1 MIYSTILIVLMVAY
15 VATAFTTPL
24 ARITT
29 TKQSTSHMSMARRG
43 GGLQRELDD
52 DGSVGR
58 SSSSSSSSPSS
69 SWLNTNK
76 SIKELPTEEGKV
88 RNSHKW
94 KTDMNKIKFFFQSLN
109 PSRRN

>member
-1 MIYSTILIVLMVAY
+1 MSNNNMIHSTILIVLMIAY

-24 ARITT
+24 STIST
-29 TKQSTSHMSMARRG
+29 TKRSTSPMSMARRG

-58 SSSSSSSSPSS
+58 STSSSSSSSS

-76 SIKELPTEEGKV
+76 SIKELPADEGKV
-88 RNSHKW
+88 RKCNS
-94 KTDMNKIKFFFQSLN
+94 
-109 PSRRN
+109 

>member
-1 MIYSTILIVLMVAY
+1 MIAY

-24 ARITT
+24 STIST
-29 TKQSTSHMSMARRG
+29 TKRSTSPMSMARRG

-58 SSSSSSSSPSS
+58 STSSSSSSSSSS

-76 SIKELPTEEGKV
+76 SIKELPADEGKV
-88 RNSHKW
+88 RKCNS
-94 KTDMNKIKFFFQSLN
+94 
-109 PSRRN
+109 

>member
-1 MIYSTILIVLMVAY
+1 MIHSTILIVLMIAY

-24 ARITT
+24 STITT
-29 TKQSTSHMSMARRG
+29 TKRSNSPMSMARRG

-58 SSSSSSSSPSS
+58 SSSSSSPSS

-88 RNSHKW
+88 RKW
-94 KTDMNKIKFFFQSLN
+94 N
-109 PSRRN
+109 